1 MREVPGFASDAA
13 YTAHTVLDFDGHDIF
28 VEQTD
33 YITFTQEGGIHSNIH
48 MV

>member
-1 MREVPGFASDAA
+1 MHKDPGFASDAA
-13 YTAHTVLDFDGHDIF
+13 YTAHTALNFYGHDIF

-33 YITFTQEGGIHSNIH
+33 YITFTQEGGIYSNIH